1 MQHLPRT
8 MKAVLLLGHGG
19 FEQLEY
25 RENVPVPI
33 PGAGEVL
40 MRVAAAGVNNT
51 DINTRKGLVS
61 SCGRIV
67 AVGSGVN
74 RARLGERVL
83 VEPVFHAAAGAIA
96 GPVVT
101 LDLRTLCLKDLR
113 PIGCTVL
120 EPPP

>member
-1 MQHLPRT
+1 

-101 LDLRTLCLKDLR
+101 LDLRTLYLHDLR